1 MIEIFSIFSYNSV
14 AIYVAKVKKLILA
27 TKILKKGFLML
38 TQKDIDN
45 LEIKDKRYMIS
56 VGEPKELY
64 VRVNPTGKKVFY
76 LRASKFKNFITIG
89 ECQKG
94 V

>member
-27 TKILKKGFLML
+27 TKILKKVFLML

-56 VGEPKELY
+56 VGEP
-64 VRVNPTGKKVFY
+64 
-76 LRASKFKNFITIG
+76 
-89 ECQKG
+89 
-94 V
+94 

>member
-27 TKILKKGFLML
+27 TKILKKVFLML

-56 VGEPKELY
+56 VGECKGY
-64 VRVNPTGKKVFY
+64 FKK
-76 LRASKFKNFITIG
+76 NM
-89 ECQKG
+89 
-94 V
+94 

>member
-1 MIEIFSIFSYNSV
+1 
-14 AIYVAKVKKLILA
+14 
-27 TKILKKGFLML
+27 ML

-64 VRVNPTGKKVFY
+64 V
-76 LRASKFKNFITIG
+76 
-89 ECQKG
+89 
-94 V
+94 

>member
-27 TKILKKGFLML
+27 TKILKKVFLML

-45 LEIKDKRYMIS
+45 LE
-56 VGEPKELY
+56 
-64 VRVNPTGKKVFY
+64 
-76 LRASKFKNFITIG
+76 
-89 ECQKG
+89 
-94 V
+94 